1 MADVGVFIFATD
13 YAIPPAELA
22 QAAEERGFESIFFPE
37 HTHIPAS
44 RISQRPTGGDLPQE
58 YWHLHDPFLALSA
71 AAAVTERIKL
81 GTAICLVP
89 EHDPIV
95 LAKLAASLDT
105 LSNGRFILGI
115 GAGWNAE
122 EMGDH
127 GVAFK
132 ERWKVTRERV
142 LAMRAIWSEEEAEFH
157 GEYVN
162 FDRLWAYPKPVQ
174 PGGPPVILGAQSKW
188 AYDRVVDYCDGWLPI
203 EGRGDIRA
211 ELEEL
216 RAAADRASRS
226 MDTIHLSVL
235 SFRPEEAKA
244 RDYIE
249 MGFQRLIFAL
259 PPADAA
265 TVLPILDQYADIA
278 QKLS

>member
-13 YAIPPAELA
+13 YAIHPAELA

-44 RISQRPTGGDLPQE
+44 RISQRPSGGDLPQE

-203 EGRGDIRA
+203 EGRGEIRA

-216 RAAADRASRS
+216 RAAADRAGRS

-235 SFRPEEAKA
+235 SFSPDEAKA

-278 QKLS
+278 RKLS